1 MPACGSNS
9 LTSGVDAR
17 SRNPSSID
25 LIPKTHRGVVAGG
38 QIADRRETSH
48 QRSLCPDG
56 AANHPCGFV
65 QTELVAVSGGT
76 ELHRDVCV
84 CINQPGQTCLS
95 SGEFDYGCRR
105 TCHKTWHDF
114 LDALSFDDKT
124 CLSQQLSFDRI
135 DEAGTV
141 QDTRSRYRRSVY
153 RERHSC
159 RTSEEGCP

>member
-17 SRNPSSID
+17 SRNPSGID
-25 LIPKTHRGVVAGG
+25 LIPKTHRGVVAVG

-56 AANHPCGFV
+56 AANHPGSLV
-65 QTELVAVSGGT
+65 QTELVAVNAGA

-84 CINQPGQTCLS
+84 RINQPGQTCRS
-95 SGEFDYGCRR
+95 YGKFDCGSRR
-105 TCHKTWHDF
+105 TCHKAWHDF
-114 LDALSFDDKT
+114 LDALSLDDNT

-141 QDTRSRYRRSVY
+141 QDTRSRCRWGVY

-159 RTSEEGCP
+159 RTSEESCP